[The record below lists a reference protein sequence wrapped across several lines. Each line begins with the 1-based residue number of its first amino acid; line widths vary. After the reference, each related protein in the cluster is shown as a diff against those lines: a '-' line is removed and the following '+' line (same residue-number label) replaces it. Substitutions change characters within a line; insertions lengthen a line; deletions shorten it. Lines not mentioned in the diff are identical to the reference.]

1 VAVRLILVRHAHAG
15 SKDQWH
21 RADRLRPLDGVGRR
35 QAERLERMLAPMKPV
50 RILSSPYRRC
60 LETMAPTAAKAG
72 LDIERRRALEPDTP
86 AKALALI
93 RQMTAPGSPS
103 GVVLCTHGEILGAV
117 LAQLA
122 KQDGVRLPRRP
133 PGLKGCAWVLDVRRG
148 KLVGARYVPPR

>member
-1 VAVRLILVRHAHAG
+1 VALRLILVRHAHAG
-15 SKDQWH
+15 RKDQWH
-21 RADRLRPLDGVGRR
+21 RSDRLRPLDGPGRR
-35 QAERLERMLAPMKPV
+35 QAERLVRVLSPMKPA
-50 RILSSPYRRC
+50 RILASPYGRC
-60 LETMAPTAAKAG
+60 VETMTPTAARTG
-72 LDIERRRALEPDTP
+72 LDIERRRALEPDSP

-93 RQMTAPGSPS
+93 RQLTAAGSPS

-148 KLVGARYVPPR
+148 KVVGARYVPPR